1 MANLRVSQAC
11 AADLA
16 YFLQEKGLCEE
27 FVRWYDESPP
37 IERLLAKSAAARD
50 VRDLLQEGHRRG
62 YDTSAV
68 VAELESLREESS

>member
-1 MANLRVSQAC
+1 MASQRVARAD

-27 FVRWYDESPP
+27 FIRWYDESPP